1 MEPQIPTKQGPLLCV
16 SFFILPSHHFPSQ
29 HRPCY
34 SFVLNT
40 AQTVETVCLYHFI
53 GAGSPLSLRR
63 KVRHYTPNSSWRR
76 SITSFSMSAVLA
88 RAAQVRGR
96 NASHTNKTMAS
107 ERREREQATGVG
119 SILQSVFL
127 FCSCRHL
134 PSSHM
139 AYRAIDRPMIVSNHR
154 HCHSLNPLHVT
165 KPSGWC

>member
-53 GAGSPLSLRR
+53 GAGSPSSLRR
-63 KVRHYTPNSSWRR
+63 KVRPYTLNSSWRR

-107 ERREREQATGVG
+107 ERRERESKQLVWEAFYKVCFYFVVVDIYQALTWRIGQ
-119 SILQSVFL
+119 SIG
-127 FCSCRHL
+127 
-134 PSSHM
+134 P
-139 AYRAIDRPMIVSNHR
+139 
-154 HCHSLNPLHVT
+154 
-165 KPSGWC
+165 